1 MSTNNPFA
9 KHTSSLFGSRGC
21 DIDQALTYAHEV
33 MSALSVESDKTAM
46 MTAIMV
52 VVNTAA
58 NAWTQSQGPSPAQEI
73 AAAWVRDLVAQEVD
87 RHAAGL
93 QDKVDDIIKEWIG
106 ANLDIEEKMNEWAQN
121 SISFEDACDTRIE
134 SWIEN
139 NLDVSSLVDDAMGD
153 YDLSEKME
161 ECIQNMDL
169 VVRVR

>member
-33 MSALSVESDKTAM
+33 MSALSVEQDKTAM

-58 NAWTQSQGPSPAQEI
+58 NAWTQSQGPSPAQEV
-73 AAAWVRDLVAQEVD
+73 AAAWVRDLVAQEID
-87 RHAAGL
+87 KHAQGL
-93 QDKVDDIIKEWIG
+93 QDKVSELVTEWMDENLDDKVDEWANSGSCSFEDNVDERVERWITN
-106 ANLDIEEKMNEWAQN
+106 NLDISDKIEEAIN
-121 SISFEDACDTRIE
+121 D
-134 SWIEN
+134 
-139 NLDVSSLVDDAMGD
+139 
-153 YDLSEKME
+153 
-161 ECIQNMDL
+161 MDL

>member
-33 MSALSVESDKTAM
+33 MSALSVEQDKTAM

-58 NAWTQSQGPSPAQEI
+58 NAWTQSQGPSPEQEI
-73 AAAWVRDLVAQEVD
+73 AAAWVRDLVAQEID
-87 RHAAGL
+87 KHAQGL
-93 QDKVDDIIKEWIG
+93 QDKVHETVSEWLDE
-106 ANLDIEEKMNEWAQN
+106 NLDDKVDEWVQN
-121 SISFEDACDTRIE
+121 SLTFEDQCDHRVE
-134 SWIEN
+134 RWIEN
-139 NLDVSSLVDDAMGD
+139 NLDISD
-153 YDLSEKME
+153 KIE
-161 ECIQNMDL
+161 EAINDMDL